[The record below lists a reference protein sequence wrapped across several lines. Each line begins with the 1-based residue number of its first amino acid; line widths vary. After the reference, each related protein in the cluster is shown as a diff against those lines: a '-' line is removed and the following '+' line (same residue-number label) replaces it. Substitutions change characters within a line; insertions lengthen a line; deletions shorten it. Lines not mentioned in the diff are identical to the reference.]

1 MHGAT
6 AKRSS
11 PMTSLL
17 ELRNV
22 SKTFASQV
30 ALDGVD
36 LDIRP
41 GEVHALVG
49 KNGSGKSTLAK
60 VLSGFHAP
68 DHGAKGSLLGK
79 EVTFP
84 LGADERRM
92 LHFVHQDLGLVD
104 AISIID
110 NIGLSDSYRLRRF
123 HNIDWKHSR
132 DRARRALAPF
142 GLSHLDLNVSVAQLT
157 ASERAVTAIARGL
170 LGWDDESGVLVLDE
184 TTAALPPK
192 EVHVLTDAM
201 QQVVQRGAGILY
213 ITHRLDE
220 VFSFAHRVSILRDGR
235 LIGTYDTAALSQ
247 EELVTL
253 MVGQRRS
260 IPATK
265 PVVKDT
271 VALRCKDL
279 VGQGLN
285 GLNLTVHVGEIVG
298 VAGILGSGR
307 EVLADV
313 IFGGRPLR
321 SGTIETQGIV
331 TRKPS
336 PHDSLAHGI
345 VLVPSDRKR
354 RGILPELS
362 VRENITLPHLSSVW
376 KNGFLRRDLER
387 SDVLNWI
394 RSVDLVPPDPEH
406 PMGTLSGGNQQK
418 AILARALRMQPRVLL
433 LDEATQGVDI
443 GAKRSIHDLIRGAA
457 ADGMGVLFCTAEPE
471 DLTSLC
477 HRVVMM
483 HNGAVAAEL
492 TGGELTQENIFS
504 IFEGEE

>member
-1 MHGAT
+1 
-6 AKRSS
+6 
-11 PMTSLL
+11 MTSLL

-22 SKTFASQV
+22 SKTFDSQV
-30 ALDGVD
+30 ALDAVD
-36 LDIRP
+36 LEIRA
-41 GEVHALVG
+41 GEIHALVG

-68 DHGAKGSLLGK
+68 DNEATATLLGQ
-79 EVTFP
+79 EVRFP
-84 LGADERRM
+84 LDAGHRQM

-104 AISIID
+104 SISIID

-132 DRARRALAPF
+132 DRARRALEPF
-142 GLSHLDLNVSVAQLT
+142 GLGHLDLDVSVAQLT

-170 LGWDDESGVLVLDE
+170 LGWDNESGVLVLDE

-192 EVHVLTDAM
+192 EVHILTRAM
-201 QQVVQRGAGILY
+201 HQVVDRGAGILY

-220 VFSFAHRVSILRDGR
+220 VFEFADRVSILRDGR
-235 LIGTYDTAALSQ
+235 MIGTYNTSDLSK

-253 MVGQRRS
+253 MVGQRRAT
-260 IPATK
+260 PATK
-265 PVVKDT
+265 SKVRDT
-271 VALRCKDL
+271 VALRCHEL

-285 GLNLTVHVGEIVG
+285 GLDLTLRSGEIVG
-298 VAGILGSGR
+298 VAGIIGSGR

-313 IFGGRPLR
+313 IFGARPLKR
-321 SGTIETQGIV
+321 GTIEAGGKVVRRPT
-331 TRKPS
+331 
-336 PHDSLAHGI
+336 PHDSLANGI

-354 RGILPELS
+354 RGILEELS
-362 VRENITLPHLSSVW
+362 VRENITLPHLSSIW
-376 KNGFLRRDLER
+376 KKGVLRRDLER
-387 SDVLNWI
+387 SDVMRWI

-406 PMGTLSGGNQQK
+406 PMNTLSGGNQQK
-418 AILARALRMQPRVLL
+418 AVLARALRMHPRVLL

-443 GAKRSIHDLIRGAA
+443 GAKRSIHELIRGAA
-457 ADGMGVLFCTAEPE
+457 AEGMGVLFCTAEPE

-477 HRVVMM
+477 HRVVLMQ
-483 HNGAVAAEL
+483 HGAIVAEL
-492 TGGELTQENIFS
+492 SGNDLTQENIFG

>member
-1 MHGAT
+1 MGGAAT
-6 AKRSS
+6 TDSS
-11 PMTSLL
+11 PTTTLL
-17 ELRNV
+17 QLRNV

-30 ALDGVD
+30 ALDAVD
-36 LDIRP
+36 LDIRA

-68 DHGAKGSLLGK
+68 DPGAVGTLLGE

-84 LGADERRM
+84 LEADKRQM

-123 HNIDWKHSR
+123 RNIDWKHSR
-132 DRARRALAPF
+132 ERARRALAPF
-142 GLSHLDLNVSVAQLT
+142 GMGHLDLDISVAQLT

-170 LGWDDESGVLVLDE
+170 LGWDSEAGVLVLDE

-201 QQVVQRGAGILY
+201 QKVVERGAGILY

-220 VFSFAHRVSILRDGR
+220 VFSFANRVSILRDGR
-235 LIGTYDTAALSQ
+235 MVGTYDTAALSQ

-253 MVGQRRS
+253 MVGQRRAV
-260 IPATK
+260 PAGK
-265 PVVKDT
+265 PVVKET
-271 VALRCKDL
+271 VAMRCRGL
-279 VGQGLN
+279 SGQGLN
-285 GLNLTVHVGEIVG
+285 GLNLTVHAGEIVG
-298 VAGILGSGR
+298 VAGIIGSGR

-313 IFGGRPLR
+313 IFGARPLK
-321 SGTIETQGIV
+321 SGSVETQGHV
-331 TRKPS
+331 VRRPS
-336 PHDSLAHGI
+336 PHDSLSRGI

-362 VRENITLPHLSSVW
+362 VRENITLPHLRPLW
-376 KNGFLRRDLER
+376 RKGFLRRTKES
-387 SDVLNWI
+387 SDVQSWI
-394 RSVDLVPPDPEH
+394 HSVDIVPPDPEH
-406 PMGTLSGGNQQK
+406 QMATLSGGNQQK
-418 AILARALRMQPRVLL
+418 AILARALRMHPRVLL

-443 GAKRSIHDLIRGAA
+443 GAKRSIHELIRAA
-457 ADGMGVLFCTAEPE
+457 AAEGMGVLFCTAEPE

-483 HNGAVAAEL
+483 RGGTVAAEL
-492 TGGELTQENIFS
+492 SGSDLTQENIFG

>member
-1 MHGAT
+1 
-6 AKRSS
+6 
-11 PMTSLL
+11 MTSLL
-17 ELRNV
+17 ELRDV

-36 LDIRP
+36 LDIRA
-41 GEVHALVG
+41 GEIHALVG

-68 DHGAKGSLLGK
+68 DHGAKATLLGK
-79 EVTFP
+79 EVAFP
-84 LGADERRM
+84 LDADQRRM

-104 AISIID
+104 SISVVD
-110 NIGLSDSYRLRRF
+110 NIGLSDSYRLRRL

-142 GLSHLDLNVSVAQLT
+142 GLEHLDLNVSVAQLS

-170 LGWDDESGVLVLDE
+170 LGWDNESGVLVLDE

-192 EVHVLTDAM
+192 EVHVLVRAM
-201 QQVVQRGAGILY
+201 QQVVQRGSGILY

-220 VFSFAHRVSILRDGR
+220 VFNFTDRVSILRDGR
-235 LIGTYDTAALSQ
+235 MVGTYSTRELSQ

-253 MVGQRRS
+253 MVGQRRAM
-260 IPATK
+260 PATK
-265 PVVKDT
+265 SVVQDT
-271 VALRCKDL
+271 VALRCRDL
-279 VGQGLN
+279 VGQGLK
-285 GLNLTVHVGEIVG
+285 GLNLSVHAGEIVG

-313 IFGGRPLR
+313 IFGARPLK
-321 SGTIETQGIV
+321 GGVIESAGEV
-331 TRKPS
+331 VHKPS
-336 PHDSLAHGI
+336 PHESLASGI

-354 RGILPELS
+354 RGILAELS
-362 VRENITLPHLSSVW
+362 LRENITLPHLSSLW
-376 KNGFLRRDLER
+376 KKGLLRRNLER
-387 SDVLNWI
+387 ADVLRWI
-394 RSVDLVPPDPEH
+394 RAVDIVPPDPEH
-406 PMGTLSGGNQQK
+406 PVGTLSGGNQQK
-418 AILARALRMQPRVLL
+418 AVLARALRMRPRVLL

-443 GAKRSIHDLIRGAA
+443 GAKRSIHELIRAA
-457 ADGMGVLFCTAEPE
+457 AEEGMAVLFCTAEPE

-483 HNGAVAAEL
+483 HDGAIVAEL
-492 TGGELTQENIFS
+492 SGDELTQENIFT

>member
-1 MHGAT
+1 
-6 AKRSS
+6 
-11 PMTSLL
+11 MTSLL

-30 ALDGVD
+30 ALDRVD
-36 LDIRP
+36 LDIRA

-68 DHGAKGSLLGK
+68 DHGAKATLLGR

-84 LGADERRM
+84 LSADQRHM

-104 AISIID
+104 SISIID

-142 GLSHLDLNVSVAQLT
+142 GLGHLDLNVSVAQLT

-170 LGWDDESGVLVLDE
+170 LGWDNESGVLVLDE

-192 EVHVLTDAM
+192 EVHILTRAM
-201 QQVVQRGAGILY
+201 HQVVQRGAGILY

-220 VFSFAHRVSILRDGR
+220 VFAFTDRVSILRDGR
-235 LIGTYDTAALSQ
+235 LIGTYDTSVLSH

-253 MVGQRRS
+253 MVGQRRAV
-260 IPATK
+260 ATTK
-265 PVVKDT
+265 SEVRDT
-271 VALRCKDL
+271 VALRCRDL

-285 GLNLTVHVGEIVG
+285 GINLTVHAGEIVG
-298 VAGILGSGR
+298 VAGIIGSGR

-313 IFGGRPLR
+313 IFGARPLKH
-321 SGTIETQGIV
+321 GTIESRGQLVRRPT
-331 TRKPS
+331 
-336 PHDSLAHGI
+336 PHDSLANGI

-354 RGILPELS
+354 RGILEELS
-362 VRENITLPHLSSVW
+362 VRENITLPHLSSIW
-376 KNGFLRRDLER
+376 KRGVLRRDLER
-387 SDVLNWI
+387 SDVMKWI
-394 RSVDLVPPDPEH
+394 RSVDLVPPDPDH
-406 PMGTLSGGNQQK
+406 PIGTLSGGNQQK
-418 AILARALRMQPRVLL
+418 AILARALRMHPRVLL

-443 GAKRSIHDLIRGAA
+443 GAKRSIHELIRAA
-457 ADGMGVLFCTAEPE
+457 AAEGMGVLFCTAEPE

-477 HRVVMM
+477 NRVVMM
-483 HNGAVAAEL
+483 SRGAVVAEL
-492 TGGELTQENIFS
+492 SGSELTQENIFT
-504 IFEGEE
+504 IFEGED